1 MHALGVAQGIA
12 LFLLGG
18 LIATAL
24 PRPLQEDKRVWTRR
38 DSSKGL
44 AKKATPKRQ
53 AAARR
58 LAVLVGS
65 RLGEGPWR
73 RASRS

>member
-18 LIATAL
+18 LIASAL

-44 AKKATPKRQ
+44 EKKATLKRRGGGKTTLKQ
-53 AAARR
+53 EGGARGR
-58 LAVLVGS
+58 KPP
-65 RLGEGPWR
+65 R
-73 RASRS
+73 

>member
-18 LIATAL
+18 LIASAL

-44 AKKATPKRQ
+44 EKKATLKRRGGGKTTGG
-53 AAARR
+53 ARR
-58 LAVLVGS
+58 KPP
-65 RLGEGPWR
+65 R
-73 RASRS
+73 